1 MNPLV
6 DSTWSRIPHFLR
18 NDNFYVY
25 QYSTS
30 FVAATALAKMILKEG
45 EPARLRFLN
54 LLRSGSND
62 YPIELLKKAGIDMT
76 TAAPVIATIEVFD
89 RMVSE
94 LEQTLKE

>member
-1 MNPLV
+1 
-6 DSTWSRIPHFLR
+6 
-18 NDNFYVY
+18 DNFYVY
-25 QYSTS
+25 QYATS
-30 FVAATALAKMILKEG
+30 FVAATALAKMILREG

-89 RMVSE
+89 EMVSD
-94 LEQTLKE
+94 LEHTLKE